1 MPLIKKKESK
11 KSTSDLRSSNGSV
24 NGGLDPSVEQPEW
37 MEVQLRVYT
46 NWIKDKVQ
54 DSKVQAS
61 SLAKDLGDGLVL
73 IKLLEKLSG
82 KKIPGK

>member
-11 KSTSDLRSSNGSV
+11 KSTSDLRGSNGSMS
-24 NGGLDPSVEQPEW
+24 GGSQPSLEQPEW
-37 MEVQLRVYT
+37 MEVQLRVYA
-46 NWIKDKVQ
+46 NWINDKLK

-82 KKIPGK
+82 KKVPGK